1 MEKLNEYISKCANE
15 IKSRGL
21 CKKKGD
27 EAHPAFLMIAVTEP
41 PAANSVNIS
50 IAIGGNGLRLEAAIV
65 SALDE
70 NPMLASIFKS
80 AVMAHFV
87 KKMGTEVKCNTK
99 C

>member
-1 MEKLNEYISKCANE
+1 MEKLNEYINKCANE

-21 CKKKGD
+21 CEKGD
-27 EAHPAFLMIAVTEP
+27 EAHPAFFMIAVTES
-41 PAANSVNIS
+41 PAANNVNIS
-50 IAIGGNGLRLEAAIV
+50 TAISGDSLRLGAAIV
-65 SALDE
+65 SALDK

-80 AVMAHFV
+80 AVMTQLV